1 MRKITYS
8 LKNIYYIH
16 ATIEGLKGE
25 FCTGLN
31 TEDYNQK
38 EIREVKR
45 AARCILNLCE
55 IREDIDFRENAINS
69 LVNGLHWTH
78 VQS

>member
-45 AARCILNLCE
+45 AARCIVNLCE
-55 IREDIDFRENAINS
+55 IREDIDFRENTINS

-78 VQS
+78 IH

>member
-16 ATIEGLKGE
+16 ATIQGLKGE

-31 TEDYNQK
+31 TEDFNKK

-45 AARCILNLCE
+45 AARCIVNLCE

-78 VQS
+78 VG